1 MKTMT
6 CRQMGGMCDTAIT
19 AATPEEMINKGM
31 DHLREAHPEM
41 VASIES
47 MPKDDPLMLDWSKK
61 FMEGWEK
68 TPENA

>member
-6 CRQMGGMCDTAIT
+6 CKQMGGMCDTAIT
-19 AATPEEMINKGM
+19 AATPEEMISKGM

-47 MPKDDPLMLDWSKK
+47 MPADHPMMVDWNKK
-61 FMEGWEK
+61 FMEEWEK